1 MMIEWIRFWITAVC
15 LTAGLS
21 GFGCAVLGV
30 YRFGYVMNRMHAAGI
45 GDTFGLFFTTLGLAV
60 SSGAVS
66 EMLKLMLQKTR
77 KRKKKLKLEIMLK
90 V

>member
-30 YRFGYVMNRMHAAGI
+30 YRTASVM
-45 GDTFGLFFTTLGLAV
+45 
-60 SSGAVS
+60 
-66 EMLKLMLQKTR
+66 
-77 KRKKKLKLEIMLK
+77 
-90 V
+90 